1 MSAFKELKK
10 QLKLFASFSAG
21 ERLSILILFV
31 LLLVVWLLL
40 FLMPMWSGNTLA
52 EKNAALQIVKS
63 WEQEPRKKEVTT
75 QIDHVA
81 LNSAGKKV
89 VHALF
94 LFNPNSVSEEQAIQL
109 GMTTRQIN
117 NIFNYR
123 SKGGVFRKKSDLGKL
138 YAFDSLSYQR
148 LKPYIDLPDSF
159 VRQPKSFAER
169 NHNSTY
175 IRKELIV
182 ELNSA
187 DSAQLV
193 ALRGVGPYSAS
204 RILKH
209 RNKLGGFVKTE
220 QLKEVWGISDSM
232 YQVILPQITLNA
244 GIVQKIDINRATVEH
259 LKNHPYVWKFALAR
273 AIVNYREQ
281 HGAFKTVKDMQD
293 IILLPDTVLLKLEP
307 YLIFE

>member
-1 MSAFKELKK
+1 MSAFKEIKK

-21 ERLSILILFV
+21 ERMSILILFV
-31 LLLVVWLLL
+31 LLLIVWVLL
-40 FLMPMWSGNTLA
+40 FIMPMWSSNPLA
-52 EKNAALQIVKS
+52 EKNTALQIVKS

-75 QIDHVA
+75 PIDHVS
-81 LNSAGKKV
+81 LNRENKKV
-89 VHALF
+89 VAALF

-109 GMTTRQIN
+109 GMTARQIKN
-117 NIFNYR
+117 VFNYR

-138 YAFDSLSYQR
+138 YAFDSLSFQR

-159 VRQPKSFAER
+159 VKPPKFFVER
-169 NHNSTY
+169 NHNSVY
-175 IRKELIV
+175 SRKELIV

-193 ALRGVGPYSAS
+193 ALRGVGAYSAA

-232 YQVILPQITLNA
+232 YQVILPQVKLNA
-244 GIVQKIDINRATVEH
+244 GSIQKIDINRATVEQ
-259 LKNHPYVWKFALAR
+259 LQNHPYIWKFKWAR

-281 HGAFKTVKDMQD
+281 HGTFKGITDMQQ

>member
-1 MSAFKELKK
+1 MSAFKEIKK
-10 QLKLFASFSAG
+10 QLKLFSSFSAG

-31 LLLVVWLLL
+31 LLLVVWLVL
-40 FLMPMWSGNTLA
+40 FLMPMWTSNPSV
-52 EKNAALQIVKS
+52 EKNSALQIVKS
-63 WEQEPRKKEVTT
+63 WEQEPRKKEVSA

-81 LNSAGKKV
+81 LNRTDKKAV
-89 VHALF
+89 AVLF
-94 LFNPNSVSEEQAIQL
+94 LFNPNSISEEQALQL
-109 GMTTRQIN
+109 GMTSRQMK

-138 YAFDSLSYQR
+138 YAFDSLSYHR

-193 ALRGVGPYSAS
+193 ALRGVGPYSAA

-209 RNKLGGFVKTE
+209 RNKLGGFVKAE

-232 YQVILPQITLNA
+232 YQVILPQVTLNA
-244 GIVQKIDINRATVEH
+244 GSIQKIDINRASVEQ
-259 LKNHPYVWKFALAR
+259 LKNHPYVWKFAWAR

-281 HGAFKTVKDMQD
+281 HGVFKGITDMQQ

>member
-1 MSAFKELKK
+1 MSAH
-10 QLKLFASFSAG
+10 
-21 ERLSILILFV
+21 
-31 LLLVVWLLL
+31 
-40 FLMPMWSGNTLA
+40 
-52 EKNAALQIVKS
+52 
-63 WEQEPRKKEVTT
+63 
-75 QIDHVA
+75 IDHVA
-81 LNSAGKKV
+81 LNSSDRKV

-94 LFNPNSVSEEQAIQL
+94 LFNPNLVSEEQAIQL
-109 GMTTRQIN
+109 GMTERQVKNVI
-117 NIFNYR
+117 NYR

-159 VRQPKSFAER
+159 VKHPKSFTER

-193 ALRGVGPYSAS
+193 ALRGVGAYSAE

-220 QLKEVWGISDSM
+220 QLKEVWGINDSM
-232 YQVILPQITLNA
+232 YQIILPQVTLNA
-244 GIVQKIDINRATVEH
+244 GIVQKIDINRATVEQ

-281 HGAFKTVKDMQD
+281 HGEFKSLTDMKE
-293 IILLPDTVLLKLEP
+293 IILLPDSVLLKLEP
-307 YLIFE
+307 YLIF

>member
-1 MSAFKELKK
+1 MSALKELKK

-21 ERLSILILFV
+21 ERLSILFLFV

-81 LNSAGKKV
+81 LNSANKKV
-89 VHALF
+89 VAALF

-148 LKPYIDLPDSF
+148 LKPYIDLPDTF

-232 YQVILPQITLNA
+232 YQVILPQITLNV

>member
-1 MSAFKELKK
+1 MSALKELKK

-21 ERLSILILFV
+21 ERLSILFLFV
-31 LLLVVWLLL
+31 LLLIVWLLL

-81 LNSAGKKV
+81 LNSADKKV
-89 VHALF
+89 VPTLF

-109 GMTTRQIN
+109 GMTARQIN

-159 VRQPKSFAER
+159 V
-169 NHNSTY
+169 
-175 IRKELIV
+175 
-182 ELNSA
+182 
-187 DSAQLV
+187 
-193 ALRGVGPYSAS
+193 
-204 RILKH
+204 KH
-209 RNKLGGFVKTE
+209 A
-220 QLKEVWGISDSM
+220 
-232 YQVILPQITLNA
+232 QVILLSANTAQLTSE
-244 GIVQKIDINRATVEH
+244 KSSS
-259 LKNHPYVWKFALAR
+259 
-273 AIVNYREQ
+273 
-281 HGAFKTVKDMQD
+281 
-293 IILLPDTVLLKLEP
+293 
-307 YLIFE
+307 